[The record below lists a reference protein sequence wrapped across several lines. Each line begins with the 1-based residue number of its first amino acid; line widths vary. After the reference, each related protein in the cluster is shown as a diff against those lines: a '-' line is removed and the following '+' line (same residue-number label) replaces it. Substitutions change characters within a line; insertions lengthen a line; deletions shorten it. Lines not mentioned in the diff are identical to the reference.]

1 MGLVLDK
8 KLLVLILKTVGK
20 QAEIEYVNLMVDI
33 VNIILSDKELRKI
46 LLTTVIREENGE
58 KLMYTGLLS

>member
-46 LLTTVIREENGE
+46 LLTTVIKEENGE